1 MQGSPRPQRGVALLL
16 FLFLLFG
23 IGTATALSA
32 LNSSRA
38 RLEQERQTQ
47 LVLQQAKEALIAY
60 AVSVYPVGN
69 NRPGDLPCPDI
80 DNDGKKDSPCGN
92 ASGTTGQALRL
103 GRLPWK
109 SLGLADLRDAGG
121 ERLWYAVSNNFKE
134 DYLNNRHLPL
144 NSDTMGTIQVVE
156 ANGTI
161 IPNVIAVV
169 IAPGP
174 PIQRLNAAAYQDRS
188 PGNEN
193 VPANYLDET
202 ASEDNTNFVDGTTN
216 GFINGIV
223 RDTQGRILVN
233 DSMLVITYND
243 LIPLLEKQVAATVM
257 NCLSA
262 YAAYNDGTENNL
274 GRYPWAASMAS
285 SAAGN
290 YNDTANTLFGRIP
303 NLMCNSGGEGV
314 AELACSPGAAPPIT
328 GTNPGMLSNWGAIP
342 SCTVNDAWFRDNWR
356 EQVFYAIA
364 DAYKPGVG
372 VPACGSCLKVGS
384 ASNRQVAVLVGR
396 QALAG
401 QDRAAKA
408 VIGNYLEGENATPY
422 DSTFEIN
429 ATSLNFNDLLVFR

>member
-1 MQGSPRPQRGVALLL
+1 MDGSRRPQRGVALLL
-16 FLFLLFG
+16 FLFLLFA

-47 LVLQQAKEALIAY
+47 LALQQAKEALIAY
-60 AVSVYPVGN
+60 ATSVYPADD
-69 NRPGDLPCPDI
+69 NRPGDLPCPDM
-80 DNDGKKDSPCGN
+80 DNDGIKDNLSCGS
-92 ASGTTGQALRL
+92 ADGSTGQARRL

-109 SLGLADLRDAGG
+109 SLGLDDLRDASG

-134 DYLNNRHLPL
+134 KTRHIPL
-144 NSDTMGTIQVVE
+144 NSDTTGTIQMVE
-156 ANGTI
+156 ANGAVI
-161 IPNVIAVV
+161 SNVIAVV

-174 PIQRLNAAAYQDRS
+174 PLQRLNASAYQDRS
-188 PGNEN
+188 PGGEN
-193 VPANYLDET
+193 DPANYLDEIAT
-202 ASEDNTNFVDGTTN
+202 EDNTNFVDGTTN

-223 RDTQGRILVN
+223 RDAQGRILVN
-233 DSMLVITYND
+233 DSMLVITHND
-243 LIPLLEKQVAATVM
+243 LMPLLEKQVAATVI

-262 YAAYNDGTENNL
+262 YSAFNDGAKNNL
-274 GRYPWAASMAS
+274 GRYPWATSMAS

-303 NLMCNSGGEGV
+303 NLMCNTGGEGIP
-314 AELACSPGAAPPIT
+314 LSACSATIGS
-328 GTNPGMLSNWGAIP
+328 NPGMSSGWGNIP
-342 SCTVNDAWFRDNWR
+342 GCTINDNWFRNNWQ

-384 ASNRQVAVLVGR
+384 ASNLQVAVLVGR
-396 QALAG
+396 QALVG
-401 QDRAAKA
+401 QDHAAKA

-422 DSTFEIN
+422 DGTLEIN

>member
-16 FLFLLFG
+16 FIFLLFG

-32 LNSSRA
+32 LNSSRG
-38 RLEQERQTQ
+38 RMEQERQTQ
-47 LVLQQAKEALIAY
+47 FALQQAKEALIAY
-60 AVSVYPVGN
+60 AASVYPTGN

-109 SLGLADLRDAGG
+109 TLGLAELRDASG
-121 ERLWYAVSNNFKE
+121 ERLWYAVSSNFKE
-134 DYLNNRHLPL
+134 SSRHLPL
-144 NSDTMGTIQVVE
+144 NSDTTGTIQVME
-156 ANGTI
+156 ANGTV

-169 IAPGP
+169 IAPGAP
-174 PIQRLNAAAYQDRS
+174 LQRLNAAAYQDRS
-188 PGNEN
+188 PGGEN

-202 ASEDNTNFVDGTTN
+202 ASEDNTNFVDGTAN
-216 GFINGIV
+216 GFINGTV
-223 RDTQGRILVN
+223 RDAQGRILVN

-243 LIPLLEKQVAATVM
+243 LMPLLEKQVAATVM

-262 YAAYNDGTENNL
+262 YAAYNDGTDNNL

-303 NLMCNSGGEGV
+303 NLMCNTGGEGIP
-314 AELACSPGAAPPIT
+314 LSACSATIGS
-328 GTNPGMLSNWGAIP
+328 NPGMSSSWGNIP
-342 SCTVNDAWFRDNWR
+342 GCTINDNWFRNNWQ

-384 ASNRQVAVLVGR
+384 TNNRQVAILIGGR
-396 QALAG
+396 ALTG
-401 QDRAAKA
+401 QDHAAKA

-422 DSTFEIN
+422 DGTFEIN
-429 ATSLNFNDLLVFR
+429 ATALNFNDLLVFR